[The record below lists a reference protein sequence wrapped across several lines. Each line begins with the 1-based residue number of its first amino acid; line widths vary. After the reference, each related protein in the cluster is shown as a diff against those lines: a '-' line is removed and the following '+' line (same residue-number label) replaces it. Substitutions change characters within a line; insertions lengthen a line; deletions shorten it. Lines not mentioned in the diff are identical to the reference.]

1 MQERSVEVAVG
12 FSDHTWRD
20 IWVKVPEDS
29 NNVLEDDK
37 MEEEAIQLAKL
48 VFSSVE
54 VSFFSVI
61 YIEPLDYV
69 DGVV

>member
-12 FSDHTWRD
+12 FADHTWRD
-20 IWVKVPEDS
+20 IWVKVPKDPS
-29 NNVLEDDK
+29 HVLEDDEV
-37 MEEEAIQLAKL
+37 EEKAIELAKL

-69 DGVV
+69 AGVV